1 MKLQRLTIHNI
12 ASIEHAVVDFEAEP
26 LSSSEVFLITGKTGA
41 GKSTILDAICLALYA
56 NTPRFDNTKMQG
68 ETKDGNAD
76 ITISDTRQLMRRN
89 TGEAYVRLTFT
100 GSNGIHYEAQW
111 AVARA
116 RKSATG
122 TLQRKD
128 WSLVNLDTNHTI
140 SKDAEI
146 KEEIKAAV
154 GLDFKQFCRT
164 TMLAQ
169 GEFTRFL
176 NSKDDEKAEILEKIT
191 GVNIYSKIGRKIYDI
206 TLDKRRTVESA
217 EQHIANIVTLSDKEI
232 EARRA
237 TLSNLDEQLKVLN
250 KTQEQ
255 DSTKVDWLRTDADLR
270 VAKSNCEAALKQ
282 ALDVIDS
289 NEYKAK
295 DQLCKQWKESIDV
308 REWIRDMEEAR
319 NISSKQRN
327 RLDAL
332 SREYTTLLEG
342 QRHNE
347 AEIADIVS
355 TLDQTNDYIANEAA
369 KASVYANAQAI
380 KSLLE
385 SLDNNRNAIE
395 LSNKQLATD
404 NALLNDTL
412 LPALTK
418 AEAKAR
424 AAKEALD
431 KADCAIKSKEEA
443 VAMLNLAQL
452 RQSLAKANDLLHDIT
467 TAEERIAL
475 LQQTRSHRKEIGLRL
490 EELRAAID
498 SKRENLAAMEQPIN
512 TAKLKME
519 LHKETLDKQRDTVE
533 NFAKTLRLKLSVG
546 DTCPV
551 CRQTIASPLPIEADL
566 EMLVRGL
573 ESAYNNAAMEYNGL
587 IEAKLKLDAEI
598 NADDFALRR
607 DKAAYDSDTSATAA
621 EQQAR
626 EACKACGIET
636 LDDNTVATL
645 QSQRAQTVATIGEL
659 TATIK
664 AGEAQELEL
673 RDLRQAFDKSRLEL
687 DALNTEVAKA
697 EKNINDCRNRMS
709 AEEAVAKTKR
719 REIDLATDRVSEL
732 IASSEWS
739 IDWQTSPIDFATAL
753 IEAAT
758 KYNKAASDKQELEAR
773 LKTAQVAHSN
783 IASVIESIAT
793 SMPEWRGIEV
803 MGSYRVDN
811 LLAKANDIGTN
822 TTAALTTLNA
832 AEARYAN
839 NKHRIEVF
847 LAENT
852 SLTVERLEALNSY
865 SSGAITAIETELN
878 TLKNGAVAAKS
889 LHDDAI
895 SKLDAHQHK
904 RPELGEDETLEMLQA
919 RIEGRTETI
928 NEIHKTIG
936 VTNQELDNDRAMKQ
950 QLGKLIAEAESKK
963 SEYDKWARLNELI
976 GDATGNKFRKIA
988 QSYVLSSLIHSA
1000 NGYMKSL
1007 TDRYTLKV
1015 DPGTFVISLE
1025 DAYQGFVSR
1034 AASTISG
1041 GESFLVSLS
1050 LALALSDIGQTLSVD
1065 TIFIDEGFGTLSG
1078 EPLQNAINTLRS
1090 LHTKAGRHVGIIS
1103 HIEELKE
1110 CIPVQIQVNQEGNNS
1125 SSQVE
1130 VVHI

>member
-1 MKLQRLTIHNI
+1 MKFQSLTIHNI

-26 LSSSEVFLITGKTGA
+26 LGSSEVFLITGKTGA

-68 ETKDGNAD
+68 DTKDGNAD
-76 ITISDTRQLMRRN
+76 ITLSDTRQLMRRN

-206 TLDKRRTVESA
+206 ALDKRRIVESA
-217 EQHIANIVTLSDKEI
+217 QQLISNITTLSEEDI
-232 EARRA
+232 EAKRA
-237 TLSNLDEQLKVLN
+237 TLASLDEQLKELN
-250 KTQEQ
+250 KAQEQ
-255 DSTKVDWLRTDADLR
+255 DSAKVDWMRADADLR
-270 VAKSNCEAALKQ
+270 IAASNYEAALKQ
-282 ALDVIDS
+282 AMEIVDS
-289 NEYKAK
+289 DEYKAK
-295 DQLCKQWKESIDV
+295 HLLCKEWKATIDV
-308 REWIRDMEEAR
+308 RKWMKDMEEAR
-319 NISSKQRN
+319 NTSARQRSI
-327 RLDAL
+327 LDSLAC
-332 SREYTTLLEG
+332 EYTTLLEG

-347 AEIADIVS
+347 ADIADIARALGQKS
-355 TLDQTNDYIANEAA
+355 DYIANEADR
-369 KASVYANAQAI
+369 ASVYANAQAI

-385 SLDNNRNAIE
+385 SLANNRNAIE
-395 LSNKQLATD
+395 LSDKQLATD
-404 NALLNDTL
+404 STLLNNTL
-412 LPALTK
+412 LPALTE
-418 AEAKAR
+418 AEANAR
-424 AAKEALD
+424 AAKEVLD
-431 KADCAIKSKEEA
+431 KADAAIKSEEEN
-443 VAMLNLAQL
+443 VAKLNLAQL
-452 RQSLAKANDLLHDIT
+452 RQSHAEATDLLHNIS
-467 TAEERIAL
+467 TAEERITT
-475 LQQTRSHRKEIGLRL
+475 LQQTKARREEVRSRL
-490 EELRAAID
+490 EELRASID
-498 SKRENLAAMEQPIN
+498 SKREKSAAMEAPIS

-519 LHKETLDKQRDTVE
+519 LQKETLDKQRDTVE

-573 ESAYNNAAMEYNGL
+573 ECAYNEATKEYNSL
-587 IEAKLKLDAEI
+587 TEAKLKLDAEI

-607 DKAAYDSDTSATAA
+607 DRAAYDSDTSATMA

-626 EACKACGIET
+626 EACKRCGIEA
-636 LDDNTVATL
+636 LDDTTVAML
-645 QSQRAQTVATIGEL
+645 QSLRAQTEATIGDLNAAIE
-659 TATIK
+659 
-664 AGEAQELEL
+664 AGEAQEQRLNA
-673 RDLRQAFDKSRLEL
+673 LRQAFDKSRREFDEL
-687 DALNTEVAKA
+687 NILVAKA
-697 EKNINDCRNRMS
+697 EKSINDCRNRMS
-709 AEEAVAKTKR
+709 AEEAIAKTKR
-719 REIDLATDRVSEL
+719 REVDIATERAHEL
-732 IASSEWS
+732 IASGEWS

-758 KYNKAASDKQELEAR
+758 KYSKVVSDKQELEAQLQAAR
-773 LKTAQVAHSN
+773 VAHSN
-783 IASVIESIAT
+783 IASVIESIAA
-793 SMPEWRGIEV
+793 SVPEWRGIEAV
-803 MGSYRVDN
+803 ASTRIDN
-811 LLAKANDIGTN
+811 LLARANDISTN

-832 AEARYAN
+832 AEANYAE
-839 NKHRIEVF
+839 NKRRIDSF

-852 SLTVERLEALNSY
+852 SLRVERLEVLNGY
-865 SSGAITAIETELN
+865 SSSAITNIETELN
-878 TLKNGAVAAKS
+878 TSVNSAVAAKS
-889 LHDDAI
+889 LYDDAI
-895 SKLDAHQHK
+895 KRLDDHQHK
-904 RPELGEDETLEMLQA
+904 RPELGDDETLEMLQA
-919 RIEGRTETI
+919 SIEGRTETI

-936 VTNQELDNDRAMKQ
+936 ITNQELDNDKEQKQ
-950 QLGKLIAEAESKK
+950 NLGKLIAEAEQKK
-963 SEYDKWARLNELI
+963 SEYEKWARLNELI

-1125 SSQVE
+1125 SSKVE